1 MIISY
6 RRISESIEFC
16 ELIYIIPYCSIV
28 GMKNMGTIFM
38 HMNSFHLFCIYIPGN
53 MRPFVYHKNGFP
65 SFYCFTG
72 KYSSK
77 KSCSNNQII
86 VFHGLYPFYV
96 QHYSYY
102 YFLYPSGFLACQFHV
117 SWHMSFKVLLAC
129 QPSTCCAFLESA
141 QNFGRS
147 PALRGPISYFTL
159 TPVAFSNA

>member
-6 RRISESIEFC
+6 RRISKSIEFC
-16 ELIYIIPYCSIV
+16 KLIYIIPYCSIV

-38 HMNSFHLFCIYIPGN
+38 YMNTFHIFCIYITGN

-77 KSCSNNQII
+77 KSCTNYQVII
-86 VFHGLYPFYV
+86 LHSYLPSFYPF
-96 QHYSYY
+96 
-102 YFLYPSGFLACQFHV
+102 GFLDCQFHV
-117 SWHMSFKVLLAC
+117 SLHMSSSVRSAC
-129 QPSTCCAFLESA
+129 QPSTFCALVESA